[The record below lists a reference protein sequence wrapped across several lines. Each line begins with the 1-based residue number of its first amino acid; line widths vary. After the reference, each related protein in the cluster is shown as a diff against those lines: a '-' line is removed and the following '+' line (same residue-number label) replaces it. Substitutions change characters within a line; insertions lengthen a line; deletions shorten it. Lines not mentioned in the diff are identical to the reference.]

1 MIKATVKGDWGN
13 TEGFL
18 NRSVNK
24 RNYASILT
32 KYGDLGVEA
41 LKEATPV
48 RTGLTASS
56 WRYEIEAERGI
67 YRIVFHND
75 NVNEGVNIALILN
88 YGHATQSGVW
98 VEGRDFI
105 EPALKEVFDGMAN
118 EMWREVTNK

>member
-18 NRSVNK
+18 SRSVNR
-24 RNYASILT
+24 RNYASILS
-32 KYGDLGVEA
+32 KYGDRGVDA

-48 RTGLTASS
+48 RTGTTAAS
-56 WRYEIEAERGI
+56 WRYEIEASGST

-75 NVNEGVNIALILN
+75 NVNDGVNIALILN
-88 YGHATQSGVW
+88 YGHATQSGAW

-105 EPALKEVFDGMAN
+105 EPALQSVFDGMAN
-118 EMWREVTNK
+118 EMWREVTGK